1 VPQKPAGRGPYV
13 LERVQGDTGRVDAR
27 ARAPRDGVF
36 ADQEPEPP
44 VQHVEGPVP
53 AVLYVGRRPTPPG
66 GMVPSK
72 SEQAPPVSSLVSL
85 SVIESPT
92 THTDS
97 PSPGAAV

>member
-1 VPQKPAGRGPYV
+1 LNVC
-13 LERVQGDTGRVDAR
+13 RVTLGAWTHEP
-27 ARAPRDGVF
+27 APRDGVF
-36 ADQEPEPP
+36 ADQELEPP
-44 VQHVEGPVP
+44 VQHVEGPVL
-53 AVLYVGRRPTPPG
+53 AVLYVGRPTPPG

-72 SEQAPPVSSLVSL
+72 SEKAPPVSSLVSL